1 MKLEACTIAIRER
14 SLTEL
19 FDLAIPVTLRHAWR
33 LPLLALPGLVL
44 LLPGWWLLRTT
55 SDSDWHTVWL
65 AWTWMVAVAPLGTA
79 ALSVYLGHA
88 LFERQPSLRT
98 AFALAG
104 ARVLALVFLTLL
116 RAVLAI
122 SLIGMLLWPLFWSE
136 CLLLERQGPGAAWTR
151 GRQLA
156 GADAGRTTGL
166 MALTALLLAVGLPLV
181 AYGLVELHGVIDTGV
196 MMQHDLTGWL
206 NPGRSVLP
214 WLLAWVA
221 TIGLTV
227 VRYLAYL
234 DARTRREG
242 WEVEVALRRA
252 AVGMGV
258 GE

>member
-1 MKLEACTIAIRER
+1 M
-14 SLTEL
+14 
-19 FDLAIPVTLRHAWR
+19 
-33 LPLLALPGLVL
+33 
-44 LLPGWWLLRTT
+44 
-55 SDSDWHTVWL
+55 
-65 AWTWMVAVAPLGTA
+65 
-79 ALSVYLGHA
+79 
-88 LFERQPSLRT
+88 
-98 AFALAG
+98 
-104 ARVLALVFLTLL
+104 
-116 RAVLAI
+116 
-122 SLIGMLLWPLFWSE
+122 
-136 CLLLERQGPGAAWTR
+136 
-151 GRQLA
+151 
-156 GADAGRTTGL
+156 
-166 MALTALLLAVGLPLV
+166 

-221 TIGLTV
+221 TIGMTV